1 MVTTVVTTTGGSAL
15 QFVAIGT
22 QWQID
27 SARPLEA
34 EVQASIAGLIER
46 FDRTWSRFRG
56 DSLVHTIAA
65 TPGRYEFG
73 PEAPALFDAYRKLYE
88 CTEGRVSPLVGRA
101 LEQSGYDRAYSLQP
115 RAVSTIPRW
124 TDAIAWD
131 GTHLTTLNPVVI
143 DVGAAGKG
151 YLVDLVARELTAA
164 GVDSFTID
172 ASGDIVHRGARPL
185 RVALEHPR
193 NASIA
198 IGIANVERALCA
210 SASNRRAWADTHHII
225 DALTGLPTRDVI
237 ATWVVADTG
246 LIADGVATALFFVD
260 AGRLREEFEF
270 EHVRMFASG
279 RVESSAGFDGEVF
292 V

>member
-1 MVTTVVTTTGGSAL
+1 MVTTTGGSAL
-15 QFVAIGT
+15 RFDAIGT

-27 SARPLEA
+27 TARSLHEDL
-34 EVQASIAGLIER
+34 QASVARLIER
-46 FDRTWSRFRG
+46 FDRTWSRFRD

-73 PEAPALFDAYRKLYE
+73 PEAAALFDVYRKLYG

-131 GTHLTTLNPVVI
+131 GTHLTTVNPVVI
-143 DVGAAGKG
+143 DVGASGKG
-151 YLVDLVARELTAA
+151 YLVDLVARELAAA
-164 GVDSFTID
+164 GVNSFTID

-193 NASIA
+193 DATLA
-198 IGIANVERALCA
+198 VGVANVERALCA

-225 DALTGLPTRDVI
+225 DALTGLPTRDII

-246 LIADGVATALFFVD
+246 LIADGVATALFFID
-260 AGRLREEFEF
+260 AGRLHDEFEF
-270 EHVRMFASG
+270 EYVRMFASG

>member
-1 MVTTVVTTTGGSAL
+1 MVTTTGGSAL
-15 QFVAIGT
+15 RFDAIGT

-27 SARPLEA
+27 TAQPLGA
-34 EVQASIAGLIER
+34 EVQSTVARLIER
-46 FDRTWSRFRG
+46 FDHTWSRFRA
-56 DSLVHTIAA
+56 DSLVTTVA
-65 TPGRYEFG
+65 TRPGRYHFG
-73 PEAPALFDAYRKLYE
+73 SEAAQLFDVYRTLYG
-88 CTEGRVSPLVGRA
+88 CTDGRVSPLVGRA

-124 TDAIAWD
+124 ADAIAWD
-131 GTHLTTLNPVVI
+131 GTHLTTVNPVVI

-151 YLVDLVARELTAA
+151 YLVDLVARELAAA
-164 GVDSFTID
+164 GIDHYTID
-172 ASGDIVHRGARPL
+172 ASGDIVHRGSRPL

-225 DALTGLPTRDVI
+225 DGLTGLPTRDVI

-260 AGRLREEFEF
+260 AGRLHEGFEF
-270 EHVRMFASG
+270 EYVRMFASG